1 MGNSVESGAN
11 GAGAVE
17 SELGGVGEGET
28 RASIAVSRPMQS
40 MCAWIVLE
48 SPSAWVGQHEAAG
61 GAAFDGTLT
70 PWVQS

>member
-1 MGNSVESGAN
+1 MESG
-11 GAGAVE
+11 
-17 SELGGVGEGET
+17 LGVVGDGER

-48 SPSAWVGQHEAAG
+48 SPSACVGQHEAAG
-61 GAAFDGTLT
+61 GAAFDGPLT